1 MKKKLQ
7 GYALPLALAI
17 VAIFSIVIANFSS
30 LSKINADVQL
40 MINENYSV
48 TYQVDENNQLI
59 TIQNQSDGD
68 ITLKNLQDHSWMLQ

>member
-7 GYALPLALAI
+7 GYALPLALVI

-40 MINENYSV
+40 MVNKNFTPNYEVNKNNQSITIHNENYS
-48 TYQVDENNQLI
+48 I
-59 TIQNQSDGD
+59 TFQ
-68 ITLKNLQDHSWMLQ
+68 NLQNHSWTLQ

>member
-59 TIQNQSDGD
+59 TIQNQTDGD
-68 ITLKNLQDHSWMLQ
+68 IT